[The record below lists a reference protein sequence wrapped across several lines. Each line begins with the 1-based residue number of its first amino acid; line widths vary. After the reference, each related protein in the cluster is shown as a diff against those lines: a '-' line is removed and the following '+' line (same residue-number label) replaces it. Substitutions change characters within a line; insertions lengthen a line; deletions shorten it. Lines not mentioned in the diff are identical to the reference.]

1 MNDSTSTSGIETD
14 TEVNTEE
21 SHTETIDT
29 DVEDSEENLDE
40 GEDGYTDDDED
51 ADEDVPEYREYDF
64 GGKKHQIN
72 KNEPMSDEE
81 SEQFESYGKGLQSDY
96 TKKTQEL
103 AEHRKHIEA
112 REQSVEKLLSLH
124 GETLD
129 IYSKGLAMR
138 QEIAQLKGIDLDQ
151 LWQSNPDQARQ
162 VSDAI
167 SQKTREFHATVQQVS
182 DSEGHMAHTQQVD
195 RQAREIEGEKTLN
208 ARIPQFTE
216 KVGEVIDYFC
226 KTFGADKKA
235 TEAGWRSD
243 PVVTELAYKAMMFDK
258 MKAKV
263 KKGSKVNP
271 ATATESKPVKG
282 KGGRH
287 KSNTPTD
294 KDSAKDW
301 LAKRNAQLRKRTGQP
316 V

>member
-1 MNDSTSTSGIETD
+1 MNDSTSTDGIETD
-14 TEVNTEE
+14 TEVSTEE
-21 SHTETIDT
+21 SHTDTIDT
-29 DVEDSEENLDE
+29 DVEDSEENLD
-40 GEDGYTDDDED
+40 GNEDGYADDDED

-64 GGKKHQIN
+64 GGKKFQVN
-72 KNEPMSDEE
+72 KDALSDEQA
-81 SEQFESYGKGLQSDY
+81 EQFESYGKGLQSDY
-96 TKKTQEL
+96 TKKTQDL
-103 AEHRKHIEA
+103 AEQRKQIEA
-112 REQSVEKLLSLH
+112 REQSAEKLLSLQ
-124 GETLD
+124 GDTLD
-129 IYSKGLAMR
+129 IYSKGLAIR
-138 QEIAQLKGIDLDQ
+138 QELAQLNEIDLNQ

-162 VSDAI
+162 ISDAI
-167 SQKTREFHATVQQVS
+167 SQKTKEFNATVQQVS
-182 DSEGHMAHTQQVD
+182 AKEGEMAHTKQADQ
-195 RQAREIEGEKTLN
+195 QAREIEGEKTLN

-216 KVGEVIDYFC
+216 KVGDVIDYFC
-226 KTFGADKKA
+226 KTYGADKKA

-301 LAKRNAQLRKRTGQP
+301 LAKRNAQIRKRTG
-316 V
+316 

>member
-1 MNDSTSTSGIETD
+1 MNDSTSTTGIETD
-14 TEVNTEE
+14 TEVDTDE
-21 SHTETIDT
+21 SHTDTIDT
-29 DVEDSEENLDE
+29 DVEDSEENLNE
-40 GEDGYTDDDED
+40 GEDGYSDDSED

-64 GGKKHQIN
+64 GGKKFQVN
-72 KNEPMSDEE
+72 KDALSDEQA
-81 SEQFESYGKGLQSDY
+81 EQFESYGKGLQSDY

-103 AEHRKHIEA
+103 AEQRKHIVA
-112 REQSVEKLLSLH
+112 REQSAEKLLSLQ
-124 GETLD
+124 GDTLD
-129 IYSKGLAMR
+129 IYSQGLAIR
-138 QEIAQLKGIDLDQ
+138 QELAQLNEIDLNQ

-167 SQKTREFHATVQQVS
+167 SQKTKEFNATVQQVS
-182 DSEGHMAHTQQVD
+182 AKEGEMAYTKQAD
-195 RQAREIEGEKTLN
+195 RQAREIEGEKALN

-226 KTFGADKKA
+226 KAYGADKKA

-243 PVVTELAYKAMMFDK
+243 PVVTELAYKAMMFDR
-258 MKAKV
+258 MKANV

>member
-1 MNDSTSTSGIETD
+1 MNDSTSTDGIETD
-14 TEVNTEE
+14 TEVSTEE
-21 SHTETIDT
+21 SHTDTIDT
-29 DVEDSEENLDE
+29 DVEDSEENLD
-40 GEDGYTDDDED
+40 GNEDGYADDDED
-51 ADEDVPEYREYDF
+51 TDEDVPEYREYDF
-64 GGKKHQIN
+64 GGKKFQVN
-72 KNEPMSDEE
+72 KDALSDEQA
-81 SEQFESYGKGLQSDY
+81 EQFESYGKGLQSDY
-96 TKKTQEL
+96 TKKTQDL
-103 AEHRKHIEA
+103 AEQRKQIEA
-112 REQSVEKLLSLH
+112 REQSAEKLLSLQ
-124 GETLD
+124 GDTLD
-129 IYSKGLAMR
+129 IYSKGLAIR
-138 QEIAQLKGIDLDQ
+138 QELAQLNEIDLNQ

-162 VSDAI
+162 ISDAI
-167 SQKTREFHATVQQVS
+167 SQKTKEFNATVQQVS
-182 DSEGHMAHTQQVD
+182 AKEGEMAHTKQADQ
-195 RQAREIEGEKTLN
+195 QAREIEGEKTLN

-216 KVGEVIDYFC
+216 KVGDVIDYFC
-226 KTFGADKKA
+226 KTYGADKKA

-301 LAKRNAQLRKRTGQP
+301 LAKRNAQLRKRTG
-316 V
+316 